1 MCRLEFWNGTERNP
15 IVVIKISCRLW
26 LVCVRAYVCVCRGIC
41 KTIGKQSS
49 FFSSLMEMER
59 KAVKTAGLSKCL
71 CVSVCVLA
79 CTSQSVG
86 IFRDCWQAWKC
97 HSYILLQD
105 RPSCVIHRIS
115 VVDTHTHTNTDSL
128 THTKSCMYRQMNAR
142 KNLHK
147 AMQRSLTDA
156 SMLKSWLLTLT
167 LWAYCVKARQ
177 QNSENKILSDTS
189 DTIYSS

>member
-1 MCRLEFWNGTERNP
+1 MCASAR
-15 IVVIKISCRLW
+15 
-26 LVCVRAYVCVCRGIC
+26 VCVCVQGCLQNYREAV
-41 KTIGKQSS
+41 

-167 LWAYCVKARQ
+167 LWWAYCVKARQ

>member
-1 MCRLEFWNGTERNP
+1 M
-15 IVVIKISCRLW
+15 S
-26 LVCVRAYVCVCRGIC
+26 VCVC
-41 KTIGKQSS
+41 
-49 FFSSLMEMER
+49 
-59 KAVKTAGLSKCL
+59 
-71 CVSVCVLA
+71 VCVL
-79 CTSQSVG
+79 TSQSVG

-147 AMQRSLTDA
+147 AMQHSLTDA

-177 QNSENKILSDTS
+177 QNQRTKYYLTLQIQFTALKIHPNLLQS
-189 DTIYSS
+189 ILKALVHHVLA